1 MSIAAVPI
9 SIGRSSDRPQ
19 EEGRRGQLT
28 GKVTDSK
35 VRVVRTQLFDSNGQ
49 IDGLEERVRA
59 ERVCDC
65 GGSLTPE

>member
-1 MSIAAVPI
+1 L
-9 SIGRSSDRPQ
+9 GGLRTDRCKKR
-19 EEGRRGQLT
+19 EGRGQLT
-28 GKVTDSK
+28 GKVMDSK